1 MDSYGSNRSRAVDI
15 TIADGGTKRAE
26 ANFISLA
33 KSVPGFAE
41 VELGLDDKDAEDEA
55 NRCLHC
61 GCTNC
66 MRCVAACSYKA
77 RSLNF
82 PIMTVDKELCR
93 HCGACVSVCPT
104 GALTAK
110 VINPRV
116 GSQGDG
122 H

>member
-1 MDSYGSNRSRAVDI
+1 VE
-15 TIADGGTKRAE
+15 KR
-26 ANFISLA
+26 I
-33 KSVPGFAE
+33 PGFAE
-41 VELGLDDKDAEDEA
+41 VELGLAEKEAREEA

-66 MRCVAACSYKA
+66 QRCVAACSYKA
-77 RSLNF
+77 RKLEF

-93 HCGACVSVCPT
+93 NCGACVSVCPT
-104 GALTAK
+104 GALTA
-110 VINPRV
+110 VLVNPQV